1 MKNDI
6 NPINTVY
13 FVYTGEKL
21 PRYGISSLKLARE
34 MSASQVHLIGNS
46 SMKKSAQQAKV
57 DFTAIEEFYD
67 STKFQS
73 ARTNISSDAG
83 FRSGFWLK
91 STERIFI
98 LEQFAEFKRLTSLCH
113 AELDQ
118 LLFNTSELITALGV
132 SQKKGI
138 FIPFHNPDSVVASLI
153 YINDFNALQSLTSL
167 AGSGIQFKNEMM
179 LMAYW
184 AKANPSMAF
193 ALPTLATELN
203 SPDLIVP
210 EGVSVLD
217 VSETRGIVDA
227 AQLGQWIAGIDPRN
241 VPINEKPTTRF
252 IDDPTPGILDLKTLE
267 DVEFRLDL
275 NKQKLKVKSNESEFY
290 AYNLHIHSKCHANIF
305 HQKPSLNALIEKSN
319 KGIEIRIRGM
329 RFIQVKTHLIK
340 VLTALRKNPR
350 RLKIELSW
358 RIKSKL
364 GIRPSSKP
372 FISGDTFR
380 SIANHKWEAGLKNLR
395 TEDLQAGDIVFC
407 ESELISELD
416 KEVLSNFNKPIT
428 LILGNSDENHS
439 ENNVQN
445 LNLSVLG
452 DVFAQNLVEKIEGF
466 QPLPIGIENAW
477 RSNHGLLT
485 IKKVRRSSRENR
497 VNRIMW
503 GFNSATNPII
513 RGKASDQLRL
523 LSTTDKFANVTPS
536 HHQELLSKYSFVA
549 SPPGNG
555 IDTHRTWEAMYF
567 KCVPIVL
574 ISYMTSHYEEIG
586 LPIWIVDSYAE
597 LSSETEESL
606 SERYYNLSDRFK
618 NQAIW
623 AQYWI
628 DLIQESSRN
637 LKYRA

>member
-6 NPINTVY
+6 NPVNTVY
-13 FVYTGEKL
+13 FVYTGDKL
-21 PRYGISSLKLARE
+21 PRYGIYSLKLARE
-34 MSASQVHLIGNS
+34 MSGSQVHLIGNS
-46 SMKKSAQQAKV
+46 SMKKSAQRAKV

-73 ARTNISSDAG
+73 ARKNISSDAS
-83 FRSGFWLK
+83 FRSGFWFK
-91 STERIFI
+91 SMERIFI
-98 LEQFAEFKRLTSLCH
+98 LEQFAEFKKLTSLCH

-118 LLFNTSELITALGV
+118 LLFNTNELITALGV

-138 FIPFHNPDSVVASLI
+138 FVPFHNQDSVVASLI

-167 AGSGIQFKNEMM
+167 ACSGISFKNEMV
-179 LMAYW
+179 LMAFW
-184 AKANPSMAF
+184 AKTNPSMAF

-203 SPDLIVP
+203 NPDLIVP
-210 EGVSVLD
+210 EGVSVLE
-217 VSETRGIVDA
+217 VSETRGLVDA

-252 IDDPTPGILDLKTLE
+252 IDDPTPGILNLE
-267 DVEFRLDL
+267 NLENVEFCMDFDR
-275 NKQKLKVKSNESEFY
+275 QRLKVKIDESQFY
-290 AYNLHIHSKCHANIF
+290 AHNLHIHSKCHANIF
-305 HQKPSLNALIEKSN
+305 HQKPSLNTLFEKSN
-319 KGIEIRIRGM
+319 KGLKIQIRGM
-329 RFIQVKTHLIK
+329 RFIQVKTYLFK
-340 VLTALRKNPR
+340 ALTAFRKNPR
-350 RLKIELSW
+350 RLKMELGW

-364 GIRPSSKP
+364 RIRPSSNP

-380 SIANHKWEAGLKNLR
+380 SIANHKWETGLKILR

-407 ESELISELD
+407 ESELLSELD
-416 KEVLSNFNKPIT
+416 KEVLSTFNKPIT
-428 LILGNSDENHS
+428 LILGNSDENHT
-439 ENNVQN
+439 ENDV
-445 LNLSVLG
+445 LNLKLSILG

-485 IKKVRRSSRENR
+485 IKKVRSSSRENR
-497 VNRIMW
+497 INRIMW

-513 RGKASDQLRL
+513 RVKASDQLRL
-523 LSTTDKFANVTPS
+523 LSTSDKLENVTPLQ
-536 HHQELLSKYSFVA
+536 HQELLSKYSFVA

-574 ISYMTSHYEEIG
+574 KSYMTKHYEEIG

-606 SERYYNLSDRFK
+606 FERYNHLFDRFE

-623 AQYWI
+623 VKYWI
-628 DLIQESSRN
+628 DLIEESSRN